1 MQLRDNKNN
10 VLVYNETVMQ
20 FLSLYQIRKEKN
32 LPEVYNP
39 FYENLII
46 DGPKIMPNETQ
57 LKFFANG
64 HNDKSA
70 FLSTYIEKCSDDAK
84 KNPIYKG
91 LYFNKIK
98 CAPEK
103 DIE

>member
-1 MQLRDNKNN
+1 
-10 VLVYNETVMQ
+10 
-20 FLSLYQIRKEKN
+20 
-32 LPEVYNP
+32 
-39 FYENLII
+39 
-46 DGPKIMPNETQ
+46 MPNETQ